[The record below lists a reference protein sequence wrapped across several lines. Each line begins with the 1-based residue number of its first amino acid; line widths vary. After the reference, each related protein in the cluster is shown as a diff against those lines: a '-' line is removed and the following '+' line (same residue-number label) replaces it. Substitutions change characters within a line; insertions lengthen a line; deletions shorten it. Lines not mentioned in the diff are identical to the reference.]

1 MSDICIV
8 RPTSNFSMVPN
19 AIFRDKNLSYKA
31 IGLYGH
37 IISIPTGRT
46 ISIAYLQA
54 SHSDGRD
61 SILSGKS
68 ELEREGWLRVVE
80 TRNSAGLFTGSAW
93 HITNVKGVFE
103 GLPESDEPESGFP
116 TSDNPQQSNTLFKK
130 ECKKEELSPE
140 PEAGTGNTA
149 PEDTPPLQ
157 KPDPLEPFPS
167 LAAAYPRVIKE
178 ILRSHPKARFPVSGT
193 KGDYDARLV
202 LSQLVRVD
210 GFTEDEILETFGWV
224 FLVERPSPSG
234 FSWREQFQSIAQLR
248 NKKTGDTMHKF
259 AKMHE
264 AAKKAIDSPPKPAL
278 GEDLPEYIRDAMRA
292 AGKL

>member
-1 MSDICIV
+1 M
-8 RPTSNFSMVPN
+8 
-19 AIFRDKNLSYKA
+19 
-31 IGLYGH
+31 
-37 IISIPTGRT
+37 
-46 ISIAYLQA
+46 
-54 SHSDGRD
+54 
-61 SILSGKS
+61 SILVMSAVWEKAENVKGTDLLVLLS
-68 ELEREGWLRVVE
+68 LADHADSEGWCYPSVSRLAKMARVGERAVQLSLRALEEMGYLE
-80 TRNSAGLFTGSAW
+80 TIPRVQKTSVYRIRIDNMQGCILFTGRSSDHHGGDPA
-93 HITNVKGVFE
+93 ITLRVNERSPDPSFNHQV
-103 GLPESDEPESGFP
+103 
-116 TSDNPQQSNTLFKK
+116 TK
-130 ECKKEELSPE
+130 EDPPMSET
-140 PEAGTGNTA
+140 ATGNTA

-167 LAAAYPRVIKE
+167 LAAAYPRIIKE
-178 ILRSHPKARFPVSGT
+178 ILRSHPKARFPASGT

-264 AAKKAIDSPPKPAL
+264 AAKKAIDSPPKPAP